1 MDIATIVDDMTGA
14 MLCAISIPYG
24 YRPLRDGLRPAIVGG
39 VVPSIAS

>member
-1 MDIATIVDDMTGA
+1 MNIATIVDAMTDA
-14 MLCAISIPYG
+14 MPYAISIPYG